1 MRFQSLSAIIL
12 FWDRSLPS
20 PLYTIPSYKSHAWSA
35 YFVLRPLFPPLL
47 LYFLGPHRRNFFFF
61 YERSCSTLLPP
72 SFRRLKFPHRRA
84 YCTLGL
90 YFLPSPPRT
99 LLPSHIVRFSLPLP
113 MLSSVYFCTRI
124 HTLPRRCFLPL
135 PYRLGTNSSLSTQM
149 YTRVY
154 ILLFRPR
161 FWWSAQVVVHIVC
174 LFPSL
179 SYTGFP
185 QAGGVGCHF

>member
-1 MRFQSLSAIIL
+1 LRFRSLFAIIL

-20 PLYTIPSYKSHAWSA
+20 PSTLFLHINRMPGLPTSFFDRSSPPS
-35 YFVLRPLFPPLL
+35 FVLSWPPSSQL
-47 LYFLGPHRRNFFFF
+47 FF

-90 YFLPSPPRT
+90 YFLSPPST
-99 LLPSHIVRFSLPLP
+99 YLTPSHIVRFSLPLP